1 MVLLQKFINLCL
13 AGEWDIDGSVVSEIY
28 NGTYL
33 LDILKVHRDLDVIK
47 KLIFLLANE
56 EFEFLHS
63 ISVYLLSYIYTYRD
77 IFIVDMNLNFL
88 IIGSIPFLIFIG
100 YSEDMDLAYNVYNL
114 LNCLIILYKVITSIK
129 YDDE

>member
-63 ISVYLLSYIYTYRD
+63 ISVY
-77 IFIVDMNLNFL
+77 MNLNFL